1 MSECYINSFY
11 KARREREWRFGVSSW
26 RRAVIVTLMP
36 CIVVVV
42 AAGCDDGPITPGDAD
57 ADVDAD
63 VEESLTCE
71 FIEDPVERP
80 GLPDA
85 PDEVDYLIIAA
96 DRLVNAAEDHAEYR
110 DERGHKSEVISMAD
124 ATLDGE
130 GGVITDRDEFLEH
143 LREVISEYRDDLDRD
158 RTLFVL
164 LLGDGSSSW
173 GGSIY
178 AVPTGAVD
186 GWLWADVP
194 RTVSDNVIADL
205 DGDDEPDIALGRIAA
220 QDSGEAS
227 SILRR
232 TRELEEEYEPGEW
245 NYRVHVVAS
254 EAGFGDVI
262 DEMIEE
268 AGFAAVREVPT
279 DWWLSLTY
287 ARAGSPYAYP
297 PALFSDRVY
306 ELLNAGSVMT
316 AYIGHGWEGGFDD
329 VVWEDETEPILDT
342 EDLDQLDMM
351 TRPSLLM
358 LSACL
363 TGAFDGGDSA
373 AEMLM
378 RQQDGATAI
387 VASTEISHPY
397 ANAVLIRELA
407 YTVLSDREA
416 TVGEAFLE
424 ARRRVLSQVD
434 DPTRVEL
441 DSFAAID
448 PSSATPELRDDL
460 LREHNHMYLLFGDPA
475 HTINFPAG
483 TVEIVAES
491 EQIVAGETFRA
502 CVQIQGPPQ
511 GHAVATLETDR
522 ETVGHN
528 LEQWGMTD
536 PDRDDVVI
544 ANYELAN
551 DKAFERWEGEYE
563 GGGFALA
570 LPTSDAH
577 LGTLTVRVYV
587 TGDSGDVDAL
597 GSIEIEVVAAGEP
610 GQ

>member
-1 MSECYINSFY
+1 MNS
-11 KARREREWRFGVSSW
+11 WQ
-26 RRAVIVTLMP
+26 RAVILVLTLCVVTL
-36 CIVVVV
+36 V
-42 AAGCDDGPITPGDAD
+42 AAGCDDEPVTQGDADAD
-57 ADVDAD
+57 ADVD
-63 VEESLTCE
+63 EPLSCE
-71 FIEDPVERP
+71 LIEDPVERP
-80 GLPDA
+80 EITDR

-96 DRLVNAAEDHAEYR
+96 DRLVNVAEDHAEYR
-110 DERGHKSEVISMAD
+110 DERGHRSEVISMAD
-124 ATLDGE
+124 ATLDGN
-130 GGVITDRDEFLEH
+130 GGVFTDRDEFLEH
-143 LREVISEYRDDLDRD
+143 LREIISEYRDDLDRD

-164 LLGDGSSSW
+164 LLGDGTTNW

-178 AVPTGAVD
+178 SIPTGSVD
-186 GWLWADVP
+186 GWLWPDVP
-194 RTVSDNVIADL
+194 RTASDNVIADL
-205 DGDDEPDIALGRIAA
+205 DGNDVPDIALGRIPA
-220 QDSGEAS
+220 QESGDAS
-227 SILRR
+227 SVLRR
-232 TRELEEEYEPGEW
+232 VRELEEDYNPGTF
-245 NYRVHVVAS
+245 NYQVHIFAS

-279 DWWLSLTY
+279 DWLLSLTY
-287 ARAGSPYAYP
+287 ARAGSPYTYP

-342 EDLDQLDMM
+342 GDLDQLDMT

-363 TGAFDGGDSA
+363 TGAFDQGDSA
-373 AEMLM
+373 AEMLLH
-378 RQQDGATAI
+378 QDDGATAI

-407 YTVLSDREA
+407 YTILTERRA

-434 DPTRVEL
+434 DATRVEL
-441 DSFAAID
+441 DGFAGID

-475 HTINFPAG
+475 HTIDYPAG
-483 TVEIVAES
+483 TVEIMPES
-491 EQIVAGETFRA
+491 EQIVAGETIRA
-502 CVQIQGPPQ
+502 CVQIHGPPQ

-528 LEQWGMTD
+528 LEQWDMTD
-536 PDRDDVVI
+536 PDRNDVVI

-551 DKAFERWEGEYE
+551 DKVIERWEGEYE
-563 GGGFALA
+563 GGGFSLS

-577 LGTLTVRVYV
+577 LGTLTVRVYASSV
-587 TGDSGDVDAL
+587 MGDDDAL
-597 GSIEIEVVAAGEP
+597 GSIEVEVLEAGES

>member
-1 MSECYINSFY
+1 M
-11 KARREREWRFGVSSW
+11 SSW
-26 RRAVIVTLMP
+26 RRVVILVTTL
-36 CIVVVV
+36 CFVAFV
-42 AAGCDDGPITPGDAD
+42 AAGCDDEPVTPGDAD
-57 ADVDAD
+57 ADADAD
-63 VEESLTCE
+63 GDDQLSCE

-80 GLPDA
+80 ELPDA

-110 DERGHKSEVISMAD
+110 DERGHRSEVISMAD
-124 ATLDGE
+124 ATLNGE
-130 GGVITDRDEFLEH
+130 GGVFTDRDDFLEH
-143 LREVISEYRDDLDRD
+143 LRGIISEYRDDLDRD

-164 LLGDGSSSW
+164 LLGDGTAGW

-178 AVPTGAVD
+178 SVPTGSVD
-186 GWLWADVP
+186 GWLWTDVP

-205 DGDDEPDIALGRIAA
+205 DGDDVPDIALGRITA
-220 QDSGEAS
+220 QDGGEAS
-227 SILRR
+227 SVLRR
-232 TRELEEEYEPGEW
+232 TRELEEEYEPGAW
-245 NYRVHVVAS
+245 NYQVHVVAS
-254 EAGFGDVI
+254 EAGFGEVI

-287 ARAGSPYAYP
+287 ARSGSPYAYP
-297 PALFSDRVY
+297 PSIFSNRVY
-306 ELLNAGSVMT
+306 DLLNAGSVMT

-329 VVWEDETEPILDT
+329 VVWEDETEPILNT
-342 EDLDQLDMM
+342 NELDRLDMT

-363 TGAFDGGDSA
+363 TGAFDEGDSA

-378 RQQDGATAI
+378 HQSDGATGI

-407 YTVLSDREA
+407 YTVLSERQA
-416 TVGEAFLE
+416 TIGEAFLE

-441 DSFAAID
+441 DGFAAID

-475 HTINFPAG
+475 HTIEYPAG
-483 TVEIVAES
+483 TVEIMAES
-491 EQIVAGETFRA
+491 DQIVAGENIRA
-502 CVQIQGPPQ
+502 CVQVHGPPR

-528 LEQWGMTD
+528 LERWDMTD

-563 GGGFALA
+563 GGGFALS

-577 LGTLTVRVYV
+577 LGRLTVRVYATGN
-587 TGDSGDVDAL
+587 TGDLDAL
-597 GSIEIEVVAAGEP
+597 GSIEIEVVAAEEP